1 MIDRAL
7 KLGLLCLSL
16 VYCSCASSP
25 ERIENDDRAWAKAG
39 PTLPNFAPLDV
50 RQAFPTSLDQDS
62 PMKKVTLR
70 ERAPRAGEGNY
81 AYPTVE
87 LDSLLKGTGKPI
99 AVLQVIDVSLTGHVC
114 GGCLGKG
121 KKVFESI
128 QESDTLDPNVAYIMV
143 ISPKDQSTPTET
155 FMDTVRARV
164 PEEMTV
170 VADVDGHFQRSFHRL
185 AMEERQEALDE
196 GPGQPVTV
204 LVDSR
209 FRGRVIDQMEQN
221 QASGVIGAATALY
234 SDIRSEQSKAD
245 EG

>member
-1 MIDRAL
+1 MR
-7 KLGLLCLSL
+7 
-16 VYCSCASSP
+16 
-25 ERIENDDRAWAKAG
+25 
-39 PTLPNFAPLDV
+39 
-50 RQAFPTSLDQDS
+50 
-62 PMKKVTLR
+62 KVTLR
-70 ERAPRAGEGNY
+70 ERVSSTDDGDY

-114 GGCLGKG
+114 GGCLSKG
-121 KKVFESI
+121 RKVFEGI
-128 QESDTLDPNVAYIMV
+128 RESDTLNPNVAYIMI
-143 ISPKDQSTPTET
+143 ISPKDQSTPTER

-164 PEEMTV
+164 PESMKV
-170 VADVDGHFQRSFHRL
+170 VADVDGHFQRSFHRV
-185 AMEERQEALDE
+185 AMEQKQAELED

-221 QASGVIGAATALY
+221 QASGVIGAANALCT
-234 SDIRSEQSKAD
+234 DVRSEQSRAD

>member
-7 KLGLLCLSL
+7 TLGLLSLSL
-16 VYCSCASSP
+16 LCCSCSSLP
-25 ERIENDDRAWAKAG
+25 APAEDNDTTWSTAG
-39 PTLPNFAPLDV
+39 PTLPSFPPLDI
-50 RQAFPTSLDQDS
+50 RQAFPTSLEES
-62 PMKKVTLR
+62 APKKKVTLR
-70 ERAPRAGEGNY
+70 ERVPSAGEGDY

-114 GGCLGKG
+114 GGCLSKG

-128 QESDTLDPNVAYIMV
+128 RKSDTLNPNAAYIMV
-143 ISPKDQSTPTET
+143 ISPKDQSTPTEA
-155 FMDTVRARV
+155 FIDTVRARV
-164 PEEMTV
+164 PEDMKV
-170 VADVDGHFQRSFHRL
+170 VADIDGHFQRSFHRL
-185 AMEERQEALDE
+185 AMEGRQEKLEE

-204 LVDSR
+204 IVDSK

-221 QASGVIGAATALY
+221 QASGVVGAATALY

>member
-1 MIDRAL
+1 MIDRPL
-7 KLGLLCLSL
+7 MLGLLCLSL
-16 VYCSCASSP
+16 VCCSCASSP
-25 ERIENDDRAWAKAG
+25 ERIENDDMAWAKAG

-50 RQAFPTSLDQDS
+50 RQAFPTSLDQGA
-62 PMKKVTLR
+62 PKKTVSLR
-70 ERAPRAGEGNY
+70 ERVPSAKEGNY
-81 AYPTVE
+81 AYRVMEIGP
-87 LDSLLKGTGKPI
+87 LLKGTGKPI

-128 QESDTLDPNVAYIMV
+128 QGNDTLDPNVAYIMV
-143 ISPKDQSTPTET
+143 ISPKDQNTPTET

-164 PEEMTV
+164 PEDMTV
-170 VADVDGHFQRSFHRL
+170 VADIDGHFQRSFHRV
-185 AMEERQEALDE
+185 AMEEKQEALEE

>member
-1 MIDRAL
+1 MIDRPLMLGMLSVTLAL
-7 KLGLLCLSL
+7 
-16 VYCSCASSP
+16 CSCASGP
-25 ERIENDDRAWAKAG
+25 ERAEDNSKAWTTAG
-39 PTLPNFAPLDV
+39 PTLPNFATLDV
-50 RQAFPTSLDQDS
+50 REAFATSPEQGAPTR
-62 PMKKVTLR
+62 KVTLR
-70 ERAPRAGEGNY
+70 ERVPGAEEGSFS
-81 AYPTVE
+81 YPVVE
-87 LDSLLKGTGKPI
+87 LGLLLESTGKTL

>member
-7 KLGLLCLSL
+7 MLGLLSVALAL
-16 VYCSCASSP
+16 CSCASSP
-25 ERIENDDRAWAKAG
+25 ERAEDNAKAWTTAG

-50 RQAFPTSLDQDS
+50 RQAFPTSLEQGS
-62 PMKKVTLR
+62 PKKKVTLR
-70 ERAPRAGEGNY
+70 ERIPGAEEGSFS
-81 AYPTVE
+81 YPVVE
-87 LDSLLKGTGKPI
+87 LGSLLERTGKTL
-99 AVLQVIDVSLTGHVC
+99 AVLQVVDVSLTGHVC

-121 KKVFESI
+121 KRIFESI
-128 QESDTLDPNVAYIMV
+128 QGSDTLNPNVAYIMV

-164 PEEMTV
+164 PEEMKV
-170 VADVDGHFQRSFHRL
+170 VADIDGHFQRSFHRL
-185 AMEERQEALDE
+185 AKEGSQEELEE

-221 QASGVIGAATALY
+221 QASGVLGAANALY
-234 SDIRSEQSKAD
+234 SDIRSEQSEA
-245 EG
+245 EQG